1 MFTKSE
7 LESWLADI
15 SVHIHKNTAIYLIGG
30 CALSFK
36 DIKAR
41 TKDIDIITISKKD
54 FDTLNHAML
63 KSGFKLDTDLDSEF
77 YLTALAVYKKK
88 DSRIDVFLNKVGQML
103 TFTTSM
109 KERSLLYKE
118 YGELKVFLVSNEDIF
133 LFKAMTSREGDIY
146 DCESIMRLDPNYSII
161 YKEVLEQSMT
171 GNKWF
176 FWVFEKICAI
186 ENYTDKMIPIKSK
199 IYALVK
205 EHWSYKPDDFMQ
217 DVENKEQHIP
227 DKKLLKEL
235 RQ

>member
-1 MFTKSE
+1 MFTKPE

-15 SVHIHKNTAIYLIGG
+15 SVHVHKSTSIYLIGG

-54 FDTLNHAML
+54 FDALNHAML
-63 KSGFKLDTDLDSEF
+63 KSGFKLDTDLDNEF
-77 YLTALAVYKKK
+77 YLTALAVYKKE

-103 TFTTSM
+103 TFTSSM
-109 KERSLLYKE
+109 KKRSTLYKD

-133 LFKAMTSREGDIY
+133 LFKAMTPREGDIY
-146 DCESIMRLDPNYSII
+146 DCESIMRLGPDYGII
-161 YKEVLEQSMT
+161 YREALEQSKE

-186 ENYTDKMIPIKSK
+186 ENYTGKMIPIKSK

-205 EHWSYKPDDFMQ
+205 EYWGQKPDDFMQ
-217 DVENKEQHIP
+217 DIENLEQHIA
-227 DKKLLKEL
+227 DKRLLKEL
-235 RQ
+235 RK